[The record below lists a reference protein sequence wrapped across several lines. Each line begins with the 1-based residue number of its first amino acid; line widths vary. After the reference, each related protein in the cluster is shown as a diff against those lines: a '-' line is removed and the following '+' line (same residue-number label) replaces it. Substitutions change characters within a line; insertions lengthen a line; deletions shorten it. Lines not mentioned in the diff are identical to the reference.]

1 MYIWFGEADNDAS
14 RVVSHAHSSE
24 FDITT
29 EGDLV
34 GVVLVFPEAPMPPT
48 REPLLPPLPSRA
60 VFRTSKNT
68 GCLRLQPTGFN
79 TLNHDAK
86 ILQSQRA
93 LSVSGTFRH
102 FPSRFGV
109 ICHFPSLFV
118 TFCYFSFV
126 ITSTTTTYE
135 HILRLGARAFFL
147 CATYA
152 HIFVNN

>member
-86 ILQSQRA
+86 IQQRQKQ
-93 LSVSGTFRH
+93 LSVFVTFRH

-109 ICHFPSLFV
+109 ICHFPLLSV
-118 TFCYFSFV
+118 TFCHLLLLFFCNYLYYKQ
-126 ITSTTTTYE
+126 IQTYT
-135 HILRLGARAFFL
+135 I
-147 CATYA
+147 TYA
-152 HIFVNN
+152 DVLSA